1 MPYQLQQFGEAQVNA
16 SYLAQMHELQQS
28 WEAQVNT
35 FVHVSHAY
43 YGFYSKTMI
52 TIMNKFINSY
62 RMLNSGLR

>member
-35 FVHVSHAY
+35 SVHVSQKKLY
-43 YGFYSKTMI
+43 ML
-52 TIMNKFINSY
+52 IMVSIVK
-62 RMLNSGLR
+62 L